1 MQQMVLRW
9 GLFLGYLVVM
19 YVIGYYAYLRST
31 SLSEFY
37 VADSS
42 LGSIPLMGT
51 FIASFVSASS
61 VIGYTSFAYSNGWS
75 LISIYGIGCAAGW
88 ALLCLT
94 SAKLRRLEGAATSPD
109 IFAMRYRNESLRT
122 WIAVVFL
129 VWQTLFLIQQF
140 MGIGYVV
147 EQFLGIPYKVG
158 MTIIGVTIIVYVV
171 SGGMRSVVYTDVIQA
186 AIMLVGVFLACF
198 TILSQVGGFSAL
210 MTKLAG
216 ASGGPSKLPV
226 GGFADALAGGKF
238 TLSYVVINA
247 FSLAAT
253 IYCVPFYHRMFFS
266 AKTQK
271 LAKATVGLSTPF
283 LVLFYIALAIIGT
296 GARVLTPDVKAA
308 DKIFPILADQVLPPV
323 IGTIVLTCIVAAIMS
338 TVDSLLMAC
347 GAMFAHDI
355 WGRLVEK
362 KLSPK
367 REMFIT
373 RVGLVAIGGAGL
385 ALSFNPPGTIMQMYN
400 VMTAVVSSTLFPGLF
415 VGLYWKRATAAGA
428 FAGSV
433 AGFASSWLWLLY
445 GVKSI
450 PSGLFGIGVGLIV
463 LWVVS
468 LVTRPVPMEQLTNFF
483 EG

>member
-1 MQQMVLRW
+1 MSQMVLRW
-9 GLFLGYLVVM
+9 SFFIVYLVLM
-19 YVIGYYAYLRST
+19 YIVGYYSYLKST

-37 VADSS
+37 VAGGS
-42 LGSIPLMGT
+42 LGPIPLMGT

-75 LISIYGIGCAAGW
+75 MVSIYGIGCAAGW

-109 IFAMRYRNESLRT
+109 IFAMRYKSESLRT
-122 WIAVVFL
+122 WIAIVFL
-129 VWQTLFLIQQF
+129 VWQTLFLIQQY

-158 MTIIGVTIIVYVV
+158 MTIIGVTIIVYVG
-171 SGGMRSVVYTDVIQA
+171 SGGMRSVAYTDVIQSA
-186 AIMLVGVFLACF
+186 VMMVGVFLACF
-198 TILSQVGGFSAL
+198 TLLSQVGGFSAL

-226 GGFADALAGGKF
+226 GGFVDALAGGKF
-238 TLSYVVINA
+238 TLSYVIINA
-247 FSLAAT
+247 VSVAAT

-266 AKTQK
+266 AKNQK
-271 LAKATVGLSTPF
+271 MAKATVGLSTPF
-283 LVLFYIALAIIGT
+283 LVVFYIALAVIGT
-296 GARVLTPDVKAA
+296 GARVLRPDVQAA
-308 DKIFPILADQVLPPV
+308 DKIFPILADQVLPPL

-355 WGRLVEK
+355 WGRLIEK
-362 KLSPK
+362 NLSPK

-373 RVGLVAIGGAGL
+373 RLGLVIIGGAGL
-385 ALSFNPPGTIMQMYN
+385 ALSFNPPGCIMQMYN
-400 VMTAVVSSTLFPGLF
+400 VMMAVVSSTLFPGLF
-415 VGLYWKRATAAGA
+415 VGLFWKRATATGA

-433 AGFASSWLWLLY
+433 AGFASSWLWMLY
-445 GVKSI
+445 GLKSI
-450 PSGLFGIGVGLIV
+450 PSGLFGIGVGLVV
-463 LWVVS
+463 LYAVS
-468 LVTRPVPMEQLTNFF
+468 LATKPIPEEDLKRFF
-483 EG
+483 